1 MLLHARRRVKPII
14 NIIKLLFFFYNK
26 LYKENTCAMWPDA
39 LFPPVPDPSGL
50 GRGPIWETGGHAK
63 IAFIDSS
70 DSSDCNA
77 AIAEAGPVVICPYL
91 LGMLVPACLLPH
103 ISTVLIG
110 IKPVSRHIFHRS

>member
-1 MLLHARRRVKPII
+1 
-14 NIIKLLFFFYNK
+14 
-26 LYKENTCAMWPDA
+26 MWPDA

-91 LGMLVPACLLPH
+91 LGMLVPACLLPY
-103 ISTVLIG
+103 ISTVL
-110 IKPVSRHIFHRS
+110 